1 MAILVGVMAAVH
13 AILAIHGSVDQIISS
28 TVLNIF
34 AVGITGFLRRAV
46 PCRTRVGLPPFCQ
59 PGPYHS

>member
-1 MAILVGVMAAVH
+1 MAAVH

-34 AVGITGFLRRAV
+34 AVGITGFCAALCS
-46 PCRTRVGLPPFCQ
+46 CRTRVGLPPFCQ

>member
-1 MAILVGVMAAVH
+1 MAAVH